1 MTLVCLGYR
10 KGFVEAA
17 RQRGLALHFIV
28 EKMKSGL
35 SGLSCT
41 KVADLADTEEVLRA
55 ALAAV
60 GTGITGV
67 VTGHEQALFTAA
79 ALRSALKL
87 PGDTHLLRCLRFRDK
102 QIQKQSLSAAVP
114 RARCTYLPREN
125 PSFARLAEQLDA
137 KGRPVVVKPADGH
150 GAQATRLVSG
160 QTELDAYVSQF
171 PVRSDVQTVAECFVE
186 GEEIHVDGIWSRGEP
201 RWLSVSTYLG
211 PLMGWHEGAAI
222 GDAPLGGA
230 EPELDARARRFATQ
244 VLTELDAPDTV
255 FHLEA
260 FVRPDGELVLGE
272 VAARMVGALTAEV
285 LELTYGID
293 LYGAAVDLAL
303 GRTPATLAEPAGPHG
318 PVRLR
323 LPHPQPGPRALRGVL
338 PQALRP
344 DRARLPGGGRGS
356 AGILRPVGPRHR
368 LRAHPPAAG
377 RRTAR
382 DRGLQPRPRGGRGTM
397 TGRARVLV
405 LGHEK
410 ELARRAMDRF
420 TTRYEFVRPDA
431 VDATTATTPGPQLL
445 QAVDRLVSEAP
456 WPRWWPPRKAPCSP
470 RAFCGPSTV
479 CRAWATSSP
488 CGRPTS
494 GGCARY

>member
-303 GRTPATLAEPAGPHG
+303 GRTPALPAEPAGPADLFG
-318 PVRLR
+318 FVYLTRS
-323 LPHPQPGPRALRGVL
+323 
-338 PQALRP
+338 P
-344 DRARLPGGGRGS
+344 DHELSEASFRKRFDLIELDYPAVDEGRRGS
-356 AGILRPVGPRHR
+356 YGRWGHAIASAPTHQQLVDE
-368 LRAHPPAAG
+368 LRAIAAFNRG
-377 RRTAR
+377 PEGAEAR
-382 DRGLQPRPRGGRGTM
+382 
-397 TGRARVLV
+397 
-405 LGHEK
+405 
-410 ELARRAMDRF
+410 
-420 TTRYEFVRPDA
+420 
-431 VDATTATTPGPQLL
+431 
-445 QAVDRLVSEAP
+445 
-456 WPRWWPPRKAPCSP
+456 
-470 RAFCGPSTV
+470 
-479 CRAWATSSP
+479 
-488 CGRPTS
+488 
-494 GGCARY
+494 